1 MEQIV
6 VIQDVKTREYYFSYR
21 GDFGFNAD
29 IGSADTFDNE
39 SFALAEMR
47 KSEEEDG
54 SDIFSGRII
63 EIKMY
68 YKF

>member
-6 VIQDVKTREYYFSYR
+6 VIQDVKTREYYISYR
-21 GDFGFNAD
+21 GDVGFNAD

-39 SFALAEMR
+39 SSALAEMH

-54 SDIFSGRII
+54 SEVFSGRFI
-63 EIKMY
+63 EIKRY